1 MNLNKMKN
9 ETFAKPTLRDWQE
22 KAEESLKGGSIDRL
36 STVTYEGIKLKPL
49 YSREDLPSPIQNPLP
64 GSSDFRRGYTS
75 SGYLEEPW
83 NVSQRLSST
92 SAKEMKRQLL
102 EELNKGQSAIS
113 FNPDLYKLS
122 EVAEIVEGL
131 EEYPFCLMTE
141 NSLLD
146 LYKTIG
152 QQNSKGFIGKDPL
165 ASLMNNSKGY
175 DNDWLEAIVHAKNS
189 SPKLKTILIHTTI
202 YHELGANAIQELAI
216 AIASAVSHIERLL
229 SEDFSIEEIV
239 DKVVFHF
246 SIGAQFFTEISKLRA
261 AKILWSKVLEAYGL
275 NEKLMNMTISAQT
288 SPFTKTLYDPYVNLL
303 RAGNEAF
310 AAILGGINYL
320 HVSPFDEPS
329 EASSFTANRIARNT
343 QLILREEAHLNKV
356 VDPAGGSYYIE
367 TMTNQIA
374 ERAWDLFLAI
384 ENQGGME
391 GAIETGWIQEQITQ
405 VQKKRLADIYTR
417 KQSIVG
423 TNKYANLDESPLQ
436 NAVTLGNRLSIPYEK
451 LRYQVE
457 MMKASG
463 VDIQVGLLCL
473 GDLKKHK
480 PRMDFV
486 NGFLAPGGIRSHF
499 IPIMHTENLKEQ
511 IENNRLSH
519 YVICGANDQYDDD
532 LLTAVKVIMTEKQR
546 IFKLYLAGHPTVEE
560 QKCWKEEGITEFL
573 HMKSDCYHILST
585 IVEDWEGEVK

>member
-1 MNLNKMKN
+1 MRN
-9 ETFAKPTLRDWQE
+9 ETFAKPTLNDWQE
-22 KAEESLKGGSIDRL
+22 KAKESLKGGSIDRL

-49 YSREDLPSPIQNPLP
+49 YSREDLPSPIQHTLP
-64 GSSDFRRGYTS
+64 GSSDFRRGYSS
-75 SGYLEEPW
+75 SGYLEEEW
-83 NVSQRLSST
+83 YISQRLSST
-92 SAKEMKRQLL
+92 SAKEVKRQLL
-102 EELNKGQSAIS
+102 EELNKGQSAVS
-113 FNPDLYKLS
+113 LNPDLYKLS
-122 EVAEIVEGL
+122 EVEEIVEGL
-131 EEYPFCLMTE
+131 EEYPLCLMTE

-152 QQNSKGFIGKDPL
+152 QQNWKGFIGKDPL
-165 ASLMNNSKGY
+165 ASLMKASKGY
-175 DNDWLEAIVHAKNS
+175 DHDWLEAIVQAKKS
-189 SPKLKTILIHTTI
+189 SPQLKTILIQTTI
-202 YHELGANAIQELAI
+202 YHELGANAVQELAI

-246 SIGAQFFTEISKLRA
+246 AIGAHFFTEISKLRA
-261 AKILWSKVLEAYGL
+261 AKILWYKVLEAYGL
-275 NEKLMNMTISAQT
+275 NEENMNMTISAQT
-288 SPFTKTLYDPYVNLL
+288 SPYTKTLYDPYVNLL

-329 EASSFTANRIARNT
+329 EDSSLTANRIARNT

-367 TMTNQIA
+367 SMTNQIA

-384 ENQGGME
+384 EDQGGME
-391 GAIETGWIQEQITQ
+391 VAIETAWIQEQITH
-405 VQKKRLADIYTR
+405 VQKKRLSDIFTR
-417 KQSIVG
+417 KQSIIG
-423 TNKYANLDESPLQ
+423 TNKYANLDELPLK

-457 MMKASG
+457 TMKANG
-463 VDIQVGLLCL
+463 VDTQVGLLCL

-480 PRMDFV
+480 ARMDFV
-486 NGFLAPGGIRSHF
+486 TGFLAPGGIRSHI
-499 IPIMHTENLKEQ
+499 IPIIHTENLKEQ
-511 IENNRLSH
+511 IENNPFSH
-519 YVICGANDQYDDD
+519 YVICGANDQYDDS
-532 LLTAVKVIMTEKQR
+532 LLTAAKIIMAEKQR
-546 IFKLYLAGHPTVEE
+546 EFKLYLAGQPTVEE
-560 QKCWKEEGITEFL
+560 QKRWKEAGVTEFF